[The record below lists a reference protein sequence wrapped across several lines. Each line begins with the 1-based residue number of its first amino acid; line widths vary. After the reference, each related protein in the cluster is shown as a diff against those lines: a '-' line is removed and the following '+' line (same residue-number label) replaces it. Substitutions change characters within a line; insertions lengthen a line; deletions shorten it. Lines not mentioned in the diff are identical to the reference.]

1 MRGYFTDRGASM
13 SACNA
18 AISSESRS
26 PSDIALRIKALES
39 FQNLAEAKDLVAAN
53 KRIANILKKNSAAIT
68 STEIREELLQESS
81 EISLDLHYKDVSIT
95 AQRLYES
102 REYGRYLIEI
112 ASFRTITDDFFDN
125 VKVICDDKIITS
137 NRLSLLNRLH
147 LLFSRVGDLS
157 LLNYAEK

>member
-1 MRGYFTDRGASM
+1 MRSYFTDRGASM
-13 SACNA
+13 SACKA

-102 REYGRYLIEI
+102 REYERYLIEI
-112 ASFRTITDDFFDN
+112 ASFRTIIDDFFDN
-125 VKVICDDKIITS
+125 VKVICNDKIITS

-157 LLNYAEK
+157 LLNYVEK

>member
-1 MRGYFTDRGASM
+1 M

-102 REYGRYLIEI
+102 REYERYLIEI
-112 ASFRTITDDFFDN
+112 ASFRTIIDDFFDN
-125 VKVICDDKIITS
+125 VKVICNDKIITS

-157 LLNYAEK
+157 LLNYVEK

>member
-1 MRGYFTDRGASM
+1 
-13 SACNA
+13 
-18 AISSESRS
+18 
-26 PSDIALRIKALES
+26 
-39 FQNLAEAKDLVAAN
+39 
-53 KRIANILKKNSAAIT
+53 NSAAIT
-68 STEIREELLQESS
+68 STEVREELLQESS

-102 REYGRYLIEI
+102 REYERYLIEI
-112 ASFRTITDDFFDN
+112 ASFRTIIDDFFDN
-125 VKVICDDKIITS
+125 VKVICNDKIITS

>member
-1 MRGYFTDRGASM
+1 M